1 MLKKYKK
8 HGTLIVNKKN
18 LPTKDKDMLRRKRIM
33 INVMFVCSAG
43 MSTSLLVEKVKKE
56 AAANGVEMN
65 IYAVGESEAKKDLK
79 QAEVL
84 LLGPQVRYLESAF
97 RKELAGSEVKLAV
110 IEMRTYGLM
119 DGKKV
124 YQQIMELLG

>member
-1 MLKKYKK
+1 
-8 HGTLIVNKKN
+8 
-18 LPTKDKDMLRRKRIM
+18 M

-97 RKELAGSEVKLAV
+97 RKALDGSDVKLAV

-124 YQQIMELLG
+124 YQQIMELLE

>member
-1 MLKKYKK
+1 M
-8 HGTLIVNKKN
+8 
-18 LPTKDKDMLRRKRIM
+18 TK
-33 INVMFVCSAG
+33 VMFVCSAG

-56 AAANGVEMN
+56 ASTAGVDLD
-65 IYAVGESEAKKDLK
+65 IYAVSEAEAKKDLK

-84 LLGPQVRYLESAF
+84 LLGPQVRYLENTF
-97 RKELAGSEVKLAV
+97 RKELEGSGVKLDV

-124 YQQIMELLG
+124 FAQIEALLNE

>member
-1 MLKKYKK
+1 
-8 HGTLIVNKKN
+8 
-18 LPTKDKDMLRRKRIM
+18 M

-56 AAANGVEMN
+56 AAANGVELN
-65 IYAVGESEAKKDLK
+65 IYAVSDAEAKKDLA

-84 LLGPQVRYLESAF
+84 LLGPQVRFLEAPF
-97 RKELAGSEVKLAV
+97 RKSLEGTNVKLDV

-124 YQQIMELLG
+124 FQQIMDLLK

>member
-1 MLKKYKK
+1 
-8 HGTLIVNKKN
+8 
-18 LPTKDKDMLRRKRIM
+18 M

-65 IYAVGESEAKKDLK
+65 IYALGESEAKKDLK

-84 LLGPQVRYLESAF
+84 LLGPQVRYLESTF
-97 RKELAGSEVKLAV
+97 KKELAGSDVKLGV
-110 IEMRTYGLM
+110 VDMKSYGMM

-124 YQQIMELLG
+124 YKQISDLLGE